1 MIKSFKGRSIFNVF
15 ICLRDVSP
23 PHYEALK
30 WRVNQIFNSLLN
42 ESQKI
47 IILIH
52 IIIIIII
59 IIIICFRFYST
70 NDWRDCCI
78 MTLDLIA
85 TLSCADVLSLF
96 RQTKNRLK
104 CIERQSTHL
113 LMSFTVYDR
122 IYYYWDQKYISC
134 RIPHCFEISQCCN
147 FPIT

>member
-15 ICLRDVSP
+15 ICLLDVSP
-23 PHYEALK
+23 LHYKAMK
-30 WRVNQIFNSLLN
+30 WRVNQVFNLLLN

-47 IILIH
+47 IILI
-52 IIIIIII
+52 
-59 IIIICFRFYST
+59 CFRFYST
-70 NDWRDCCI
+70 ANRCDCCI

-85 TLSCADVLSLF
+85 TLSCVCADVLSLF